1 MAASIRARPM
11 KKALLWR
18 SIFFRSIL
26 ALLVVELSATRALAQ
41 SGQPTQTY
49 SQIDALGLPVATSS
63 ELKRA
68 LEAHDYV
75 GAEKTLMAEISRD
88 PHSPQA
94 ARLLQFLGGVY
105 FLDNDFWG
113 ASIAWNKARAIAPLP
128 PTIAFSLA
136 MAYIRIGHSDWSRTE
151 LEKLAAENSTNALFP
166 YWLGRLD
173 YDADQYD
180 PAILQFQKAIQLAP
194 EMAQAYN
201 NLGLC
206 YSRQNRSGLAV
217 ANYQKAID
225 LNLKSGHPDA
235 WPYLNLAITERALN
249 ELSKAE
255 AHLREAIRLDPNL
268 APAHFQL
275 GDILEDSGQAKDAI
289 DQFQA
294 AARLDP
300 AYAEPHYALARI
312 YRKLGDAAESKKE
325 MKSYLQ
331 IHSHPKTPARP
342 GAPSQP

>member
-1 MAASIRARPM
+1 M
-11 KKALLWR
+11 KKALLWH
-18 SIFFRSIL
+18 SIFFRSVL
-26 ALLVVELSATRALAQ
+26 AMVVVGLSALRALASPQ
-41 SGQPTQTY
+41 SGQPAQTY
-49 SQIDALGLPVATSS
+49 SQVDALGLPAATASQ
-63 ELKRA
+63 LKLA
-68 LEAHDYV
+68 LGAHDYV
-75 GAEKTLMAEISRD
+75 AAEKSLMAEISRD

-105 FLDNDFWG
+105 LLDNDAWG
-113 ASIAWNKARAIAPLP
+113 AAIAWNKAKAIAPLP
-128 PTIAFSLA
+128 PTVAFSLA

-180 PAILQFQKAIQLAP
+180 PAIQQFQKAIQLAP

-206 YSRQNRSGLAV
+206 YYRQNRSGLAV

-225 LNLKSGHPDA
+225 LNLKSGRPDA
-235 WPYLNLAITERALN
+235 WPYLNLAIAERSLN
-249 ELSKAE
+249 QPGKAE
-255 AHLREAIRLDPNL
+255 VHLREAIRLNPND
-268 APAHFQL
+268 APAYFQL
-275 GDILEDSGQAKDAI
+275 GNVLEDNGQTKDAI

-312 YRKLGDAAESKKE
+312 YRKLGNAAESQKE
-325 MKSYLQ
+325 MRNYLS
-331 IHSHPKTPARP
+331 IHSHPKTPALP
-342 GAPSQP
+342 TAPSQP